1 MMAGNVIDH
10 KVVCR
15 EHDFNGM
22 NLYMDYLIENCVG
35 YTNQENNYV

>member
-1 MMAGNVIDH
+1 MIAGNVIDH

-22 NLYMDYLIENCVG
+22 NLDMDYLIEDCVG
-35 YTNQENNYV
+35 YTN